1 MAGTEKQP
9 LVAPLQTIGKNGFLY
24 VYVSNES
31 PQDVYFDDLTVKHFT
46 GPLQQEQSF
55 YPFGLQMAAISSKA
69 LLKTN
74 VPFKYNAGNE
84 LEEEGSLN
92 YYNTFYRKY
101 DAQLGR
107 FTGIDIRAEESYGM
121 SVYNYGANNPVLYN
135 DPMGDMFDTPRNPA
149 SFSNAGE
156 LLQYIIQN
164 GIDGF
169 LGSHEFLWWSF
180 MDAGGTGG
188 GTLSGFYYGDD
199 FSVGTSKSGES
210 GLYFS
215 FNGFVRDA
223 TNNGFNNP
231 SNTLNSFVLGTKFIS
246 LQNLW
251 NGAMQYGENNRM
263 AEEGWFSSQSYDVM
277 DQHNYAAFKS
287 RMYGGRPLQCGND
300 RKSYTESLASF
311 KARYAREV
319 DGRNF
324 EMGFVGVMG
333 APLVAFG
340 LAEAGIGAAIAEG
353 TSTINSF
360 LVDKGIDVAICINMT
375 KNTAIDYLG
384 GFIVKYGP
392 ESMIFNA
399 SLFSALNSGFRNIDG
414 NAIYSVLRIASSI
427 SSTCGGGKFIPSGM
441 PPFDPTPKLK

>member
-135 DPMGDMFDTPRNPA
+135 DPMGDMYDIPRNPA

-169 LGSHEFLWWSF
+169 EGSHEFLWWSF
-180 MDAGGTGG
+180 MDAGGTGSS
-188 GTLSGFYYGDD
+188 TLSGFYYGDD

-287 RMYGGRPLQCGND
+287 RMYGGRPLQSGND

-324 EMGFVGVMG
+324 EMGFVGVMAG
-333 APLVAFG
+333 SGLVALAAPIVTTAVPIAYSSVINIVSGINESAFVFG
-340 LAEAGIGAAIAEG
+340 ANIYQNLNNIRYTLGTGMSMYFNSNTANHINLQKWAEG
-353 TSTINSF
+353 TFNPTNSEKLLQFRDNYQSIQHYFHF
-360 LVDKGIDVAICINMT
+360 L
-375 KNTAIDYLG
+375 
-384 GFIVKYGP
+384 P
-392 ESMIFNA
+392 E
-399 SLFSALNSGFRNIDG
+399 
-414 NAIYSVLRIASSI
+414 
-427 SSTCGGGKFIPSGM
+427 M
-441 PPFDPTPKLK
+441 P